1 MNVIDDVK
9 LQGALTGVTDSVL
22 RGVTTQILPV
32 LVALVDSSVEKLS
45 RELEL
50 VVGDTLADL
59 TAERTETV
67 NDIHQLLDRLSGAT
81 ITLNIPPR
89 DKGNS

>member
-1 MNVIDDVK
+1 MNVIDDAK
-9 LQGALTGVTDSVL
+9 LQAALTGVTDSVV

-32 LVALVDSSVEKLS
+32 LAALVDSTTEKLS

-50 VVGDTLADL
+50 VVGDALAAL

-67 NDIHQLLDRLSGAT
+67 NDVHEILDRLSGAT
-81 ITLNIPPR
+81 VTLSIPQR
-89 DKGNS
+89 KGN